1 MKAGSIFALVACF
14 CTFTLVSP
22 AGAGTLAPG
31 QTRSGNTEGDNV
43 FPLPDTAVWQGA
55 VLAERTQSYEFSAV
69 TEDERQ
75 LFSRGTFTSRVHR
88 DRETG
93 GLAFVYEFDETENV
107 GGDVR
112 DFEQSS
118 LGGFAGFDVDFYFSR
133 DEFRVIRS
141 ADGATLTIQPNLE
154 VVEGTFLVR
163 TDAEDFDE
171 NGSFVVNMDFEGSG
185 ESDSETFATFQPA
198 DNGGPGPNPI
208 PLPPAAWA
216 ALATVA
222 AFGGVRRVR
231 RRVGRSPR

>member
-1 MKAGSIFALVACF
+1 MNRSWARAIAACSCALA
-14 CTFTLVSP
+14 LARP

-31 QTRSGNTEGDNV
+31 QSRSGNNEDDNV
-43 FPLPDTAVWQGA
+43 FPLPDPATWRGE
-55 VLAERTQSYEFSAV
+55 VLAERTQDYEFSAV

-88 DRETG
+88 DLGTG

-118 LGGFAGFDVDFYFSR
+118 LGGFAGSDVDFYFSR
-133 DEFRVIRS
+133 DEFLVSRS
-141 ADGATLTIQPNLE
+141 ADGATLTILPNLE

-163 TDAEDFDE
+163 TGAGAFDE
-171 NGSFVVNMDFEGSG
+171 NGSFLVNMDFEGSG
-185 ESDSETFATFQPA
+185 QSDSATFATFQPLA
-198 DNGGPGPNPI
+198 GGEPNPI

-216 ALATVA
+216 GLATMA
-222 AFGGVRRVR
+222 GFGVIGRLR
-231 RRVGRSPR
+231 RRT